1 MTLMNGQP
9 TRVRYGVMAFLCS
22 LAFILYVDRVC
33 IGQAGTKMMDELDI
47 SEDLFGYV
55 LGAFQVS
62 YAIFEIITGHW
73 GDRYGSRRVLTRIVL
88 WWSAFTALTGCVY
101 YFSFEVGGIVLL
113 NSFVVLLLT
122 RFLFGAGEAGALPNA
137 ARVISQW
144 FPPGQRSQPQS
155 LISASA
161 QIGFALAP
169 PVAAYII
176 ELANWRLAFLIF
188 GSLGVIWAAFFWR
201 WFRDNPADHPGVN
214 AAELAYITAGGPAP
228 VAHHPDIPWRQVFRS
243 ANIWLLGTISF
254 CTSFYSY
261 FLFGWLPTYL
271 KDARQVPEVKS
282 GWMTSVIA
290 VLGACGVLLGGY
302 TADRLSL
309 WFGSRRLALR
319 IIGSVGLLLAGIL
332 VGASLTADDP
342 FVSVMFCGVG
352 FFFAYIQLAAWWAT
366 MGDIGGRHLGALF
379 GLCNMIGLAGGFV
392 SQVGVGKFVREMKL
406 HGYTPRAAWDPSFYV
421 FGGLLLLGGVCWLFI
436 NAEKPVVRETH
447 LTGG

>member
-1 MTLMNGQP
+1 MMDGQP

-33 IGQAGTKMMDELDI
+33 IGQAGTEMMRELH
-47 SEDLFGYV
+47 LTKTQFGYV
-55 LGAFQVS
+55 NGAFMVA

-73 GDRYGSRRVLTRIVL
+73 GDRYGSRRVLTRIVI
-88 WWSAFTALTGCVY
+88 WWSVFTALTGSVV
-101 YFSFEVGGIVLL
+101 YFSFEVGGVVIA
-113 NSFVVLLLT
+113 NSFWLLMAI

-176 ELANWRLAFLIF
+176 ELASWRVAFVVF
-188 GSLGVIWAAFFWR
+188 GSLGFVWAAFFWR

-214 AAELAYITAGGPAP
+214 AAELTYITAGGPPP
-228 VAHHPDIPWRQVFRS
+228 VTHHPNIPWRQVFRS
-243 ANIWLLGTISF
+243 ANIWLLGAISF
-254 CTSFYSY
+254 CTSCYSY
-261 FLFGWLPTYL
+261 MLFSWFPTYL
-271 KDARQVPEVKS
+271 KDGRGVKELAS
-282 GWMTSVIA
+282 GWLTSAIA
-290 VLGACGVLLGGY
+290 VMGACGVLLGGY

-309 WFGSRRLALR
+309 AFGSRRLALR
-319 IIGSVGLLLAGIL
+319 IIGSVGLLMAGVM
-332 VGASLTADDP
+332 VGASTTADQA
-342 FVSVMFCGVG
+342 FVSVMFCAVG

-379 GLCNMIGLAGGFV
+379 GMCNMMGLGGGFV
-392 SQVGVGKFVREMKL
+392 SQVGLGNFVDIMESMDKVG
-406 HGYTPRAAWDPSFYV
+406 RAAWDPAFYV
-421 FGGLLLLGGVCWLFI
+421 FGGLLLVGSVCWLFI
-436 NAEKPVVRETH
+436 DAEKPVVRDH
-447 LTGG
+447 PLTGV